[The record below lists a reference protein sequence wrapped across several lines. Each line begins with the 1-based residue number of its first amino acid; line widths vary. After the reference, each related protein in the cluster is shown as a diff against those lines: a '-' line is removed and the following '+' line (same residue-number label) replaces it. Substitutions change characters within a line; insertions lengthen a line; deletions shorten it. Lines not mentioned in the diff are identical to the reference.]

1 MSEGFG
7 ARLRRRREE
16 QAISLAAIAQHT
28 KIKSSLLEAL
38 ERDDISHWP
47 PGIFRRSFVRA
58 YAQAVG
64 LDPDATLRE
73 FLELHPDPPDILD
86 AALGAPLE
94 SGATRGDGAP
104 PTRIREIVGTAFS
117 SLARLRR
124 SAPIEP
130 LRLTNPQVEVPTPA
144 PLEQPRPPDPPA
156 EIALDAAE
164 MATNAAEIAPE
175 VAEVAPD
182 VREVVPDAAQVVTDV
197 AISRAEGPPT
207 SAFDLMAVA
216 DLCTRLA
223 LVEHAADVP
232 PLLEAAAGL
241 MRAKGLIVWIWNDRA
256 ALLEAAAAHG
266 YSAKMLAQL
275 PGVPRDAENA
285 TAAAFRSA
293 EPCAVEGG
301 DHGRAALVVPIMA
314 PAGCA
319 GVLAIELAGG
329 GERSPYLRPTA
340 TIVAALLARLIRQ
353 QALDDSAHAGIPAR
367 RSTA

>member
-64 LDPDATLRE
+64 LDPDTTLRE
-73 FLELHPDPPDILD
+73 FLELHPDPPDMLD
-86 AALGAPLE
+86 GALGAALE
-94 SGATRGDGAP
+94 SGATRTDGAP
-104 PTRIREIVGTAFS
+104 PTRIREIVGTAFG

-144 PLEQPRPPDPPA
+144 PLEQPGPLDPPA
-156 EIALDAAE
+156 EIASDAAE
-164 MATNAAEIAPE
+164 LAPE
-175 VAEVAPD
+175 AAEVAPD
-182 VREVVPDAAQVVTDV
+182 VREVVPDAAQVVPDV
-197 AISRAEGPPT
+197 VAWPRPEVPPT

-256 ALLEAAAAHG
+256 ARLEAAAAHG
-266 YSAKMLAQL
+266 YPAKMLAQL

-301 DHGRAALVVPIMA
+301 DHDRAALVVPIMA
-314 PAGCA
+314 PTGCA

-329 GERSPYLRPTA
+329 GERSPHLRPTA

-353 QALDDSAHAGIPAR
+353 QALDDPAHAGIPAH